1 MQRSGR
7 ASATPRITRRRAIVA
22 ALAAGATLA
31 GAGLG
36 VGLGASRGR
45 AARTLP
51 GAAGTAPASATPA
64 PALTLEQ
71 SIGQLFMVG
80 LRSGAGTAE
89 TAQTND
95 AIQTHHAG
103 SVVLF
108 GSGWSSAAAVQAAI
122 APLQGLAR
130 AANAG
135 LGLLVSGNQE
145 GGEQGSFQAFY
156 GDGFATIPSAL
167 AQAAGDPSQ
176 LQAQAQTWG
185 GQLLAAGINLNLAPV
200 LDTVPAGTASA
211 NDAIGR
217 WDRQY
222 GSDPSVVAT
231 YGVAFARGMR
241 AAKIAVAIKHFPGLG
256 RVTGN
261 TDFTTEGIVDSAF
274 SGAADPYLQPYKAG
288 IDAGADLVM
297 VSLATYPQV
306 DTAPAVFSSAI
317 MRDLLRGDLGFQKP
331 IISDD
336 LGAAAAVA
344 GQSPAQRALDFLR
357 AGGDIVLTVQ
367 AADIPGM
374 TQAVVEV
381 AQTDAAF
388 AAQLN
393 QSLQRVL
400 QLKMGLGL
408 GPN

>member
-1 MQRSGR
+1 MQRSAH

-22 ALAAGATLA
+22 AAAAGATIA

-36 VGLGASRGR
+36 LRLGASRGR
-45 AARTLP
+45 DARTLP

-64 PALTLEQ
+64 PGLTMTQ
-71 SIGQLFMVG
+71 GIGQLFMVG

-89 TAQTND
+89 AAQTND
-95 AIQTHHAG
+95 AIRTHHAG
-103 SVVLF
+103 NVVLF
-108 GSGWSSAAAVQAAI
+108 GSDWSSAAAVQAAV

-130 AANAG
+130 GANGG

-156 GDGFATIPSAL
+156 GDGFALIPSAL
-167 AQAAGDPSQ
+167 AQASGDPSQ
-176 LQAQAQTWG
+176 LQAQAQSWG
-185 GQLLAAGINLNLAPV
+185 AQLLATGINLNLAPV
-200 LDTVPAGTASA
+200 LDTVPAGTAST
-211 NDAIGR
+211 NDPIGR
-217 WDRQY
+217 WDREY
-222 GSDPSVVAT
+222 GFDPSVVTT
-231 YGVAFARGMR
+231 YGVAFERGMH
-241 AAKIAVAIKHFPGLG
+241 AAGIAVAIKHFPGLG

-261 TDFTTEGIVDSAF
+261 TDFTSEGIVDSVF
-274 SGAADPYLQPYKAG
+274 SGAGDPYLQPYKAG

-317 MRDLLRGDLGFQKP
+317 MHDLLRGDLGFQNP

-344 GQSPAQRALDFLR
+344 GRSPAQRALDFLR

-367 AADIPGM
+367 AGDIPDM
-374 TQAVVEV
+374 TEAVLEA
-381 AQTDAAF
+381 AQTDGSF
-388 AAQLN
+388 ATQLN
-393 QSLQRVL
+393 QSIRRVL
-400 QLKMGLGL
+400 QLKTSLGL